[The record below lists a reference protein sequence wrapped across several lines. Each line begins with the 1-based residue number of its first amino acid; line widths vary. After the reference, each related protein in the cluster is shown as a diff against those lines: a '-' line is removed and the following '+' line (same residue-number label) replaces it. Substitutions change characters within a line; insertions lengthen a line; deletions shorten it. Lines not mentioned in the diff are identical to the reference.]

1 MNYESNRNVNQM
13 QSHLCNESQMNYNL
27 PRSLSPSLSLQMFCQ
42 RFVTGVRGT
51 SKLGLVRDQ
60 LLVISQQKSTHV
72 YRVFD
77 ILKQNCCLFLFFSV
91 VFLFTIAIYG
101 DISINQLFKS
111 CSQIRKTRLNS
122 NVLYKLQIACQ
133 IVNFGY
139 CV

>member
-27 PRSLSPSLSLQMFCQ
+27 PRSLSLQMFCQ

-51 SKLGLVRDQ
+51 SKLRLVRDQ